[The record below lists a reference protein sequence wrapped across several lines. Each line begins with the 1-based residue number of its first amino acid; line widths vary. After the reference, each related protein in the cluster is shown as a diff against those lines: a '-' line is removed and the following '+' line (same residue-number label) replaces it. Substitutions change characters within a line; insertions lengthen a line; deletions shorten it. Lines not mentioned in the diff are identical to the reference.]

1 MSADHIQKIESRSAS
16 TKSNMN
22 TMMLSLDETK
32 VKFRNL
38 TRKKNSIKNSN
49 YCENLISED
58 DNAALDAVDEE
69 VSKKEPVSVA

>member
-1 MSADHIQKIESRSAS
+1 
-16 TKSNMN
+16 MN

-58 DNAALDAVDEE
+58 DNATLDAVDEE

>member
-1 MSADHIQKIESRSAS
+1 
-16 TKSNMN
+16 MN

-32 VKFRNL
+32 VKFSNL

-58 DNAALDAVDEE
+58 DNAAFDAVDGE

>member
-1 MSADHIQKIESRSAS
+1 
-16 TKSNMN
+16 MN

-49 YCENLISED
+49 YCENLISD